1 MATSITLASA
11 FDISSIIFAK
21 LKKNKNGGKT
31 VYINSVSKGN
41 MYVQLPFMRAP
52 FGLSAFTDAKSGK
65 VSYSVDLSFDMGDPA
80 VEDLMAKLRKLD
92 EYIVKMVAD
101 NSVEWLGKKYTVA
114 VLKEALYKPLV
125 RAGSGD
131 FSDKFTMKLKVM
143 ADEKTGD
150 FYPEAY
156 NHKREN
162 VPLNTIEKN
171 QRMMCIVDFN
181 QIWFVDNKFGVGVRL
196 QQCLLEPSKK
206 LPKFAFQGVTLPA
219 EEEEEEEE
227 EEDGEV
233 DDEN

>member
-1 MATSITLASA
+1 MATSITLAST
-11 FDISSIIFAK
+11 FDVSSINFAK

-31 VYINSVSKGN
+31 VYMNNVSKGN

-65 VSYSVDLSFDMGDPA
+65 VSYSIDLSFDAGDPA
-80 VEDLMAKLRKLD
+80 VEDLMNRLKKLD
-92 EYIVKMVAD
+92 EHIVKLVAD

-131 FSDKFTMKLKVM
+131 FSDKYTMKLKVM
-143 ADEKTGD
+143 MDEKSGK
-150 FYPEAY
+150 FLPEAY
-156 NHKREN
+156 NHKRELVDMN
-162 VPLNTIEKN
+162 SIEKN

-181 QIWFVDNKFGVGVRL
+181 QVWFVDNKFGVGIRL

-206 LPKFAFQGVTLPA
+206 LPKFAFQNVETEAG
-219 EEEEEEEE
+219 EEEEEE
-227 EEDGEV
+227 EEDDEV